1 MNYSRKDFGARLKE
15 QVAVGYDVVKLA
27 RWVHHEFLNHCNELE
42 AGLQT
47 EMMKLIAME
56 EGPEFELTEQE
67 IRTLANELQ
76 K

>member
-1 MNYSRKDFGARLKE
+1 MSYTKMEFGARLRE
-15 QVAVGYDVVKLA
+15 QVAVSYDVVKLA
-27 RWVHHEFLNHCNELE
+27 RWAHHEFLNHCNELE
-42 AGLQT
+42 PGLQP
-47 EMMKLIAME
+47 EMMRIIAME